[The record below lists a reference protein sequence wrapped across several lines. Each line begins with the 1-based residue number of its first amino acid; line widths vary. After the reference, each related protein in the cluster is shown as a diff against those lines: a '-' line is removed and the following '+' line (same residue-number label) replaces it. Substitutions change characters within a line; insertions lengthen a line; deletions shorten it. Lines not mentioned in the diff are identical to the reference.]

1 LWILVL
7 ALLALE
13 TWVRRAN
20 AEEKTSTYEE
30 DVRVA

>member
-1 LWILVL
+1 VL

-13 TWVRRAN
+13 TWVRHAK
-20 AEEKTSTYEE
+20 AEEKAPTYEE